1 MMLFAAAVCLFVC
14 YCAIVLMRLL
24 PLLILKEDKNYG
36 IIIYCTALSYDA
48 PFFLSYEVMLSTIVT
63 ILVLLYNCM
72 MDTNLFPPNN

>member
-36 IIIYCTALSYDA
+36 IIIYCTTR
-48 PFFLSYEVMLSTIVT
+48 P
-63 ILVLLYNCM
+63 
-72 MDTNLFPPNN
+72 LFIQNIGQLEAKEDSSSGVGHE